1 MKKFIST
8 FLLLFILCLV
18 LMSSQFVNLVSA
30 NPVPSPPPQ
39 DLQHIYIRSDGSVDP
54 ATAPIQRV
62 GEVYSFTSHIVN
74 YSIVVQRDNIVIDG
88 EGYSLQ
94 NGGWGDEGIVLNFVN
109 NVTIRNMEIERFDY
123 GIVVGNSSRNTVIGN
138 YIGNNSY
145 AIILEFS
152 SFNNITKNLVTA
164 TYSYGINFWKSNNN
178 TIIQN
183 SVANNTNGIGIWRSS
198 NNTIVENN
206 IANNQIGMGL
216 EAATNN
222 LYYHNNFINNTQNLE
237 INNHGSPSLYHNFGD
252 NGATGNYWS
261 NYTGTDNDGNGIG
274 DISYEISDQ
283 NGIINDQDRYPLMN
297 PFDSSNP
304 IPEFPSWTPLLIMLI
319 AVPLIAVFYRQNLK
333 KRNQGRMN
341 G

>member
-1 MKKFIST
+1 MKKILST
-8 FLLLFILCLV
+8 FLLLFILCLL

-30 NPVPSPPPQ
+30 NPVLSPPQ
-39 DLQHIYIRSDGSVDP
+39 DLLHIYIRSDGSVDP
-54 ATAPIQRV
+54 ATAPIQQV
-62 GEVYSFTSHIVN
+62 GEVYTFTSHIVN

-109 NVTIRNMEIERFDY
+109 NVTIRNMEIERFHY
-123 GIVVGNSSRNTVIGN
+123 GVVIGNSSHNTVIGN

-145 AIILEFS
+145 AISLEFS

-164 TYSYGINFWKSNNN
+164 TYSYGINFWESNNN

-183 SVANNTNGIGIWRSS
+183 SVTNNTNGIGIWRSS

-216 EAATNN
+216 EAAANN
-222 LYYHNNFINNTQNLE
+222 SYYHNNFINNTQNLE
-237 INNHGSPSLYHNFGD
+237 INNHGSPFLYPNFGD

-261 NYTGTDNDGNGIG
+261 DYNGTDNDGDGIEE
-274 DISYEISDQ
+274 IPYEISDQ
-283 NGIINDQDRYPLMN
+283 NGIINDQDRYPLMVPVN
-297 PFDSSNP
+297 VPIP
-304 IPEFPSWTPLLIMLI
+304 IPEFPSWII
-319 AVPLIAVFYRQNLK
+319 VPLFLMTVLFAVTLK
-333 KRNQGRMN
+333 KHAGYLSAT
-341 G
+341 

>member
-1 MKKFIST
+1 MKKILST
-8 FLLLFILCLV
+8 FLLLFILCLL

-30 NPVPSPPPQ
+30 NPVPSPPQ
-39 DLQHIYIRSDGSVDP
+39 DLLHIYIRSDGSVDP
-54 ATAPIQRV
+54 ATAPIQQV
-62 GEVYSFTSHIVN
+62 GEVYTFTSHIVN

-109 NVTIRNMEIERFDY
+109 NVTIRNMEIERFHY
-123 GIVVGNSSRNTVIGN
+123 GVVIGNSSHNTVIGN

-145 AIILEFS
+145 AISLEFS

-164 TYSYGINFWKSNNN
+164 TYSYGINFWESNNN

-183 SVANNTNGIGIWRSS
+183 SVTNNTNGIGIWRSS

-216 EAATNN
+216 EAAANN
-222 LYYHNNFINNTQNLE
+222 SYYHNNFINNTQNLE
-237 INNHGSPSLYHNFGD
+237 INNHGSPSLYPNFGD

-261 NYTGTDNDGNGIG
+261 DYNGTDNDGDGIG
-274 DISYEISDQ
+274 EIPYEISDQ
-283 NGIINDQDRYPLMN
+283 NGIINDQDRYPLMVPVN
-297 PFDSSNP
+297 VPIP
-304 IPEFPSWTPLLIMLI
+304 IPEFPSWII
-319 AVPLIAVFYRQNLK
+319 VPLFLMTALFAVTLK
-333 KRNQGRMN
+333 KHAGYLSAT
-341 G
+341 

>member
-1 MKKFIST
+1 MKKFLST
-8 FLLLFILCLV
+8 FILLFILCL
-18 LMSSQFVNLVSA
+18 LLISSQFVNLVSA
-30 NPVPSPPPQ
+30 NPVPSPPQ
-39 DLQHIYIRSDGSVDP
+39 DLLHIYIRSDGSVDP

-62 GEVYSFTSHIVN
+62 
-74 YSIVVQRDNIVIDG
+74 G

-109 NVTIRNMEIERFDY
+109 NVTIRNMEIERFHY
-123 GIVVGNSSRNTVIGN
+123 GVVIGNSSHNTVIGN

-145 AIILEFS
+145 AISLEFS

-183 SVANNTNGIGIWRSS
+183 SVANNINGIGIWHSS

-222 LYYHNNFINNTQNLE
+222 SYYHNNFISNTQNLE
-237 INNHGSPSLYHNFGD
+237 INNYGSPSLYTNFGD
-252 NGATGNYWS
+252 NGTTGNYWS
-261 NYTGTDNDGNGIG
+261 NYNGTDNDGDGIG
-274 DISYEISDQ
+274 DIPHEIPDQ
-283 NGIINDQDRYPLMN
+283 NGISNDRDRYPLMN
-297 PFDSSNP
+297 PFDAPNP
-304 IPEFPSWTPLLIMLI
+304 IPEFPSWIILPLFLMAMLF
-319 AVPLIAVFYRQNLK
+319 AVIIKERVLHSKQN
-333 KRNQGRMN
+333 MN
-341 G
+341 SLAFSSS

>member
-1 MKKFIST
+1 
-8 FLLLFILCLV
+8 
-18 LMSSQFVNLVSA
+18 MSSQFVNLVSA
-30 NPVPSPPPQ
+30 NPFPPPPQ
-39 DLQHIYIRSDGSVDP
+39 DLPHIYIRSDGSVDP
-54 ATAPIQRV
+54 AIAPIQRV
-62 GEVYSFTSHIVN
+62 GEVYTFTSHIVN

-94 NGGWGDEGIVLNFVN
+94 NGGWGDEGIVLNFVS
-109 NVTIRNMEIERFDY
+109 NVTIRNMEIKRFHY
-123 GIVVGNSSRNTVIGN
+123 GVVIGNSSRNTVIGN

-216 EAATNN
+216 YAATNN

-237 INNHGSPSLYHNFGD
+237 INNYGSPSLYTNFGD

-261 NYTGTDNDGNGIG
+261 DYNGGDGNGDGIG
-274 DISYEISDQ
+274 DIPHEIPDQ
-283 NGIINDQDRYPLMN
+283 NGSINDQDRYPLMIPVN
-297 PFDSSNP
+297 VPIP

-319 AVPLIAVFYRQNLK
+319 GVLVVTVIYKQKLHKQNQ
-333 KRNQGRMN
+333 RRDDQ
-341 G
+341 